1 MGFDAQDLHEIVA
14 EEEGDGS
21 SAPTE
26 ETTQLPSIGSA
37 KHATGECKPCWFHP
51 KPTGC
56 DKGLECLHCHLCTS
70 EDIRS
75 MRREKCRTRHINKK
89 LIERARRKYEAN
101 EKRALA
107 SQTLAP
113 SCASSWCTESPE
125 LKSHT
130 PDSQEIVAEE
140 KDDGRSVPTEETHL
154 PSVGSAKHSSGGCKP
169 CWFHAKPTRCNKA
182 SECPHCPLCTFEDIQ
197 ALRREKFKNRSDK
210 RKKEVTREEFLASQ
224 TPARNTP

>member
-113 SCASSWCTESPE
+113 SCASSW
-125 LKSHT
+125 
-130 PDSQEIVAEE
+130 
-140 KDDGRSVPTEETHL
+140 RTEETHL